1 MSDAR
6 EANVRPVEETEAT
19 GRVAEIFA
27 DIKATKRIDFVP
39 LFWRVLATN
48 PPHLEL
54 IWTSLKRIMHPES
67 LGLTSKLEPL
77 TRELIALAVSATNGC
92 PYCINSHS
100 TAAQKLGMDTETLG
114 EVMSIV
120 GLFNATNTIAEG
132 YQIEPD
138 VRPSRD

>member
-1 MSDAR
+1 MSDTR
-6 EANVRPVEETEAT
+6 VANVRPVEETEAT

-27 DIKATKRIDFVP
+27 DIRATKRIDFVP
-39 LFWRVLATN
+39 LFWRVLATH
-48 PPHLEL
+48 PAHLDL
-54 IWTSLKRIMHPES
+54 TWSRLKAIMHPEALGQTSS
-67 LGLTSKLEPL
+67 LDPL

-100 TAAQKLGMDTETLG
+100 AAAQKLGMNTAMFG

-120 GLFNATNTIAEG
+120 GLFNSTNAIAEG

-138 VRPSRD
+138 VKPALE

>member
-1 MSDAR
+1 MSESR
-6 EANVRPVEETEAT
+6 PANVQPVEESEAT
-19 GRVAEIFA
+19 GRVAEIYA
-27 DIKATKRIDFVP
+27 DIKATKQIDFVP

-67 LGLTSKLEPL
+67 LGLPSRLEPL
-77 TRELIALAVSATNGC
+77 TREIIALAVSATNGC

-100 TAAQKLGMDTETLG
+100 AAARKLGMDTETLG

-132 YQIEPD
+132 YQIVPD
-138 VRPSRD
+138 VLPPLD